1 MANVAINVEVK
12 SNGEIVLGKLGDQ
25 LQTVEQ
31 KAKKSQTAMQEFAES
46 FKSGLGVGAGFSL
59 VSTAAD
65 MAAGAIRG
73 MGQAIKESAKWA
85 EDLGKATRITGLSS
99 TAYQQLET
107 SVRELGITMEGG
119 LTVAVVKMQKAIAD
133 GNPALEKM
141 GLTAQ
146 SLSGLDTEAKLKA
159 VATAVTSITDPAAQT
174 TAAMALFG
182 ESGAKLIP
190 LLDDIASGSY
200 KMNDAIGDGTVKA
213 LQKADKA
220 IDEFETKW
228 ERFKKLASGAAIE
241 FGSTF
246 AALMQGG
253 AGVMN
258 KGYADSGLQMSFA
271 EQEKLF
277 NPKFTWTPMSLGDE
291 TPEQKAALAA
301 YKRAGDKAIAEAQ
314 RQAAAIAKAYAPL
327 SNIYASFNA
336 FDLTSGIGSAMDYQS
351 PLADLTDDILKLQD
365 ELGPGQPLDD
375 AIMQGAMA
383 EGLKR
388 VGIEADKIKL
398 EQQGKQWAAALQGVA
413 LMAGAIGG
421 ALGDTV
427 QVMGQIGESFKGWK
441 TMTSQD
447 KFNAAAQGVGM
458 IGGLVGQRNRKTG
471 GAIQGA
477 AGGAMAGAAIGTMIM
492 PGVGT
497 VVGGV
502 IGGVVGGVAGWLGG
516 KKKEKEE
523 KKALE
528 EAFYQMEDGL
538 KKQFGSLAAASGAAQ
553 KYGVSLKWALD
564 NKNAKSLDAALKDLE
579 KRMKGLETATQG
591 VNQLIDNLSYTT
603 QEELDKAAAD
613 KNYVPK
619 LLSTFSDPSV
629 AQSAGNLFAAQF
641 WAVFQRQGIAGLDA
655 MRPQW
660 SKLLEEMTRQGLD
673 PVALGM
679 GRVGRMMDLT
689 NDPKMRA
696 LLGAS
701 QGTSNVLSGA
711 MDANYIDKSMLAD
724 ANNIAQKTFEELQN
738 NGMTAEEAA
747 QASEAQLATLA
758 QAFQSQGEELPQWL
772 QDAMAAAGMEL
783 LPSQLDV
790 LKESRDY
797 LKKMA
802 GASGYAD
809 GGIVTRPQ
817 LAWVGERGP
826 EAVIPIGRPS
836 RMSMGGGTNITI
848 ARSMGVTRETEYA
861 FDRRVERVVSR
872 ALRQNG
878 RIRRDAQVAV
888 NGGR

>member
-12 SNGEIVLGKLGDQ
+12 SNGEVVLGKLGKDLETVGKKADTAAQSLANMAKGLAVGAAARELWQ
-25 LQTVEQ
+25 LVNATASWAEEIS
-31 KAKKSQTAMQEFAES
+31 KATARTGMSAQAIQQYERLAKNLGMQLGDVTGAVSRMQVALGKGDGLAKFGVDVAKLQAMKPEAQFEALAQQWAALTSQTERAAFGQAAFGKGWGELVPILEQVAAGVGKNTGLTDQQLASLNALDDMLDKGARAWEDFTRSMLAS
-46 FKSGLGVGAGFSL
+46 AAGSDVFKSAIEFLIQLPQALVYGLGQAQGAVLDFFGSWFTN
-59 VSTAAD
+59 VAQFASTVD
-65 MAAGAIRG
+65 
-73 MGQAIKESAKWA
+73 KHPWLAKM
-85 EDLGKATRITGLSS
+85 LSFG
-99 TAYQQLET
+99 AYQQGTGQVLAD
-107 SVRELGITMEGG
+107 LGNSLKVQADAARQAG
-119 LTVAVVKMQKAIAD
+119 LDSANQMS
-133 GNPALEKM
+133 
-141 GLTAQ
+141 Q
-146 SLSGLDTEAKLKA
+146 SLKQTAKSGGAAYGHDFAEAAKKA
-159 VATAVTSITDPAAQT
+159 VKSDLKVRGNAGEMGPSLDEMMDPLHSANPKWLTQLMPVAGKSPIHLVVDET
-174 TAAMALFG
+174 TQA
-182 ESGAKLIP
+182 
-190 LLDDIASGSY
+190 DIA
-200 KMNDAIGDGTVKA
+200 A
-213 LQKADKA
+213 
-220 IDEFETKW
+220 
-228 ERFKKLASGAAIE
+228 
-241 FGSTF
+241 
-246 AALMQGG
+246 
-253 AGVMN
+253 
-258 KGYADSGLQMSFA
+258 
-271 EQEKLF
+271 
-277 NPKFTWTPMSLGDE
+277 
-291 TPEQKAALAA
+291 QKAAKSAA
-301 YKRAGDKAIAEAQ
+301 VWAG
-314 RQAAAIAKAYAPL
+314 
-327 SNIYASFNA
+327 
-336 FDLTSGIGSAMDYQS
+336 
-351 PLADLTDDILKLQD
+351 
-365 ELGPGQPLDD
+365 
-375 AIMQGAMA
+375 
-383 EGLKR
+383 
-388 VGIEADKIKL
+388 
-398 EQQGKQWAAALQGVA
+398 ALQGVA

-421 ALGDTV
+421 NMGNTMQAVGNIGQSFQGWGGMNNQQKFNTV
-427 QVMGQIGESFKGWK
+427 ASGVGQIG
-441 TMTSQD
+441 
-447 KFNAAAQGVGM
+447 AL
-458 IGGLVGQRNRKTG
+458 IGGRNRKTG
-471 GAIQGA
+471 GAIAGM
-477 AGGAMAGAAIGTMIM
+477 AGGAMTGAAIGSLAGPM
-492 PGVGT
+492 GT

-523 KKALE
+523 KRALE
-528 EAFYQMEDGL
+528 EAFFAMEDGL
-538 KKQFGSLAAASGAAQ
+538 KKQFGTLAAANTAAE

-564 NKNAKSLDAALKDLE
+564 NKNAKSLDTALKDLE

-591 VNQLIDNLSYTT
+591 VNQLIDNLTYT
-603 QEELDKAAAD
+603 DAAG
-613 KNYVPK
+613 NI
-619 LLSTFSDPSV
+619 LSTFSDASV
-629 AQSAGNLFAAQF
+629 AQSAGNLFSAQF
-641 WAVFQRQGIAGLDA
+641 WAVFQRQGVAGLDA

-660 SKLLEEMTRQGLD
+660 GKLLEEMTRQGLD

-797 LKKMA
+797 LKKIA
-802 GASGYAD
+802 GAGGYAD